1 MLNAMTVDLEDWY
14 HSIESIPVHDWG
26 KYETR
31 LYEGTYKLLEMFKQ
45 FDLKATF
52 FVLGD
57 VAAKH
62 PALVRNI
69 QSLGHEIATHGYAH
83 RLVYHQTPQE
93 FREDVRRSIGVIE
106 EIIQDKVWGYRA
118 PYWTITK
125 ESYWA
130 LDILMEEGIRYDSSI
145 YPIKTYLYGIPDAP
159 VYPYIVKGNN
169 GGELLEF
176 PPSTV
181 TICGMR
187 IPVAGGFYLR
197 ALPLRL
203 VRYGM
208 RRINKERQPAM
219 VYLHPPELDAHKPKF
234 KLPFREHILHYHN
247 LGAVEAKLKVLLSE
261 FAFNSIK
268 NVLSVTGLA
277 INRPS

>member
-14 HSIESIPVHDWG
+14 HSIESIPTHDWG

-31 LYEGTYKLLEMFKQ
+31 LYEGTYKLLEMFRLA
-45 FDLKATF
+45 DLRGTF

-62 PALVRNI
+62 PSLVRSI
-69 QSLGHEIATHGYAH
+69 QSSGHEIATHGYAH
-83 RLVYHQTPQE
+83 RLVYRQTPRE
-93 FREDVRRSIGVIE
+93 FREDVRRSVGVIE
-106 EIIQDKVWGYRA
+106 DIIQEKVRGYRA

-159 VYPYIVKGNN
+159 VYPYRVKGRS
-169 GGELLEF
+169 GGELVEF

-181 TICGMR
+181 TIGGVR
-187 IPVAGGFYLR
+187 IPIAGGFYLR
-197 ALPLRL
+197 ALPSWAVHLGL
-203 VRYGM
+203 
-208 RRINKERQPAM
+208 RRINRAGHPAM
-219 VYLHPPELDAHKPKF
+219 VYLHPPEFDAMKPIV
-234 KLPFREHILHYHN
+234 KLPFKERILHYYN
-247 LGAVEAKLKVLLSE
+247 LGVVEQKLRSLLSE
-261 FAFNSIK
+261 FTFGSMK
-268 NVLSVTGLA
+268 NVLRSNGFAVVPD
-277 INRPS
+277 R

>member
-14 HSIESIPVHDWG
+14 HSIESIPTHDWG

-31 LYEGTYKLLEMFKQ
+31 LYEGTYKLLEMFRLV
-45 FDLKATF
+45 DLRGTF

-62 PALVRNI
+62 PSLVRSI
-69 QSLGHEIATHGYAH
+69 QSSGHEIATHGYAH
-83 RLVYHQTPQE
+83 RLVYRQTPRE
-93 FREDVRRSIGVIE
+93 FREDVRRSVGVIE
-106 EIIQDKVWGYRA
+106 DIIQEKVRGYRA

-130 LDILMEEGIRYDSSI
+130 LDVLMEEGIKYDSSI

-159 VYPYIVKGNN
+159 VYPYLVKGNN
-169 GGELLEF
+169 GGELVEF

-181 TICGMR
+181 TIGGVR

-197 ALPLRL
+197 ALPSWAVRL
-203 VRYGM
+203 GL
-208 RRINKERQPAM
+208 RRINRAGHPAM
-219 VYLHPPELDAHKPKF
+219 VYLHPPEFDAMKPVV
-234 KLPFREHILHYHN
+234 KLPFKERILHYYN
-247 LGAVEAKLKVLLSE
+247 LGVVEEKLRSLLSE
-261 FAFNSIK
+261 FPFGSIK
-268 NVLSVTGLA
+268 NVLSASGFGL
-277 INRPS
+277 

>member
-14 HSIESIPVHDWG
+14 HSIESIPMHDWG

-31 LYEGTYKLLEMFKQ
+31 LYEGTYKLLEMFKLV
-45 FDLKATF
+45 DVRGTF

-62 PALVRNI
+62 PSLVRSI
-69 QSLGHEIATHGYAH
+69 QSSGHEIATHGYAH
-83 RLVYHQTPQE
+83 RLVYRQTPQE
-93 FREDVRRSIGVIE
+93 FRDDVRRSIGVIE
-106 EIIQDKVWGYRA
+106 EIIQDKVCGYRA

-130 LDILMEEGIRYDSSI
+130 LDVLMEEGIKYDSSI

-159 VYPYIVKGNN
+159 VYPYRVKGSN
-169 GGELLEF
+169 GGELVEF

-181 TICGMR
+181 TIGGVR

-197 ALPLRL
+197 ALPSWTVRL
-203 VRYGM
+203 GL
-208 RRINKERQPAM
+208 RRINRAGHPAM
-219 VYLHPPELDAHKPKF
+219 VYLHPPEFDAMKPIV
-234 KLPFREHILHYHN
+234 KLPFKERILHYYN
-247 LGAVEAKLKVLLSE
+247 LGVVEQKLRSLLSE
-261 FAFNSIK
+261 FEFGSIK
-268 NVLSVTGLA
+268 NVLSANGFDGVED
-277 INRPS
+277 